1 MVMGEVA
8 RWMQRLKAG
17 EAVVLTIEELTDS
30 AKYFLE
36 SGFDYVRKEDIK
48 EVENQINSK
57 EYPNFSIT
65 NRLDGKWT
73 LNKYTSTYT

>member
-36 SGFDYVRKEDIK
+36 SGFDCVRKEDIK